1 MRKASAQG
9 EMKMKSR
16 KRSKVAVATS
26 EDAMNVVSQS
36 SLIEERISRQKLLR
50 AFDRWSEKHNAIRA
64 AIEGGA
70 KVEQGIY
77 RADVAPEKCVSP
89 ILDLPFTLTRL
100 RIS

>member
-16 KRSKVAVATS
+16 KRSKVATS

-100 RIS
+100 KIS